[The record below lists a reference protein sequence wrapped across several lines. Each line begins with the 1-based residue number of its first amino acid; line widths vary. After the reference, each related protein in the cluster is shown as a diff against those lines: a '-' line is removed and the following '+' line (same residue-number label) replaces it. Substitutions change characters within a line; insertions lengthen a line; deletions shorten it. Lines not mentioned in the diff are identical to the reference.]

1 MHYGCPLI
9 LALSLIAAD
18 CKGMWQYG
26 ITAVMHASSE
36 RHRRNGGFLSASISE
51 ANLSIGYSSDLM
63 GERETTELASVEQVT
78 EAVGED
84 DSCPA

>member
-1 MHYGCPLI
+1 MHHRS
-9 LALSLIAAD
+9 AIAGPRAP
-18 CKGMWQYG
+18 
-26 ITAVMHASSE
+26 
-36 RHRRNGGFLSASISE
+36 FSASISE

-84 DSCPA
+84 DSCHA